1 MSLTLPSELVWV
13 LDLLGYSW
21 PEADE
26 QALHD
31 VAEAWRAFGK
41 DLETIQTDG
50 DGFARTI
57 LASNAGT
64 AVDEFTKGYYT
75 GRLRALAVVLVAAA
89 TFAISRV

>member
-41 DLETIQTDG
+41 DLETIQTEG

-64 AVDEFTKGYYT
+64 AVDEFTKGWGAYT
-75 GRLRALAVVLVAAA
+75 GTNGQDSYIPDARTRA
-89 TFAISRV
+89 R